1 MAKTKQKDFS
11 IIDPSELVDTEEAA
25 RILGLSPFTLIVWRM
40 NNILG
45 LPYYRIGRRI
55 RYWIKDL
62 HYYISSQRI
71 TPGCYR

>member
-1 MAKTKQKDFS
+1 MARPKQKDFP

-25 RILGLSPFTLIVWRM
+25 RILGLSPFTLVAWRM
-40 NNILG
+40 NNTPG
-45 LPYYRIGRRI
+45 LPYYRVGRRI

-62 HYYISSQRI
+62 HYYISSLRI